1 MISFVE
7 SDMSSSIETELLIL
21 DTPVDLIIEH
31 IRAQVERTYGAVNYL
46 NIVTDKF
53 NEIEDNYG
61 DDPDTI
67 SKLNDM
73 RVEVYSLVADIIE
86 EYFDVTLNIDYS
98 IPKEAEEIVI
108 DLYEFFIVNIRKTGY
123 RFLLNYIRENKK
135 EIVEILD
142 LTKQNKDV
150 TTTSV
155 RKKLKNVDVKIIS
168 NLYEV
173 VDYIM
178 DLELEDDTFI
188 ELTRNQTVLNLYN
201 RGILSGAVA
210 DEVIR
215 YMKDNRVVNDI
226 VPDLFT
232 KLTKL

>member
-201 RGILSGAVA
+201 RGILSGSVA